1 MTAMLPRDL
10 LHPILRRALAE
21 DIGPG
26 DVTTEAVL
34 NGDERGRACAIAK
47 SELVVAGAEVFRE
60 VFSLVDAWDALTTD
74 RPYRAKMTPVDAL
87 GEITSQSGQQFDPRL
102 VDIFRQFIQL
112 RYLGMQ

>member
-1 MTAMLPRDL
+1 MSGTSGRTERNTNTFIPIGGVITTAE
-10 LHPILRRALAE
+10 IALFHAA
-21 DIGPG
+21 GLK
-26 DVTTEAVL
+26 VCVYTLNTELSFRGALTL
-34 NGDERGRACAIAK
+34 N
-47 SELVVAGAEVFRE
+47 V
-60 VFSLVDAWDALTTD
+60 DALTTD